1 MGVDSAGR
9 SAATRGIDSATAM
22 FPLESVRLPGED
34 LPLRIFEPR
43 YSALVR
49 DCLAGDRT
57 FGVVLI
63 AAGREVGGGDARN
76 DVGALAR
83 IVDAA
88 EQGGGRYRIV
98 CEMGERIRVQ
108 EWLDDAPYPRA
119 TVEVWPDEP
128 GITVTGAEITDV
140 EDRVMG
146 LFERIA
152 TARDAQLP
160 PRAELLG
167 EAQPGQGAGARL
179 FALAARIPM
188 GQADRY
194 AVLAAPSAADRLVAV
209 RDAVETVAAMI
220 EFQLAGD

>member
-1 MGVDSAGR
+1 M
-9 SAATRGIDSATAM
+9 TITPM

-49 DCLAGDRT
+49 DCLAGDRV

-63 AAGREVGGGDARN
+63 AAGREVGGGEARH
-76 DVGALAR
+76 DVGSLAH
-83 IVDAA
+83 IVSA
-88 EQGGGRYRIV
+88 EEHGGGRYRV
-98 CEMGERIRVQ
+98 ASEMRERIRVEQ
-108 EWLDDAPYPRA
+108 WLDDDPYPRA
-119 TVEVWPDEP
+119 TVELWPDEP
-128 GITVTGAEITDV
+128 GRLVTGDEIVDV
-140 EDRVMG
+140 EDRLMA

-152 TARDAQLP
+152 AAKQAQLP

-167 EAQPGQGAGARL
+167 EPEPGDDAGKRL
-179 FALAARIPM
+179 YALASRVPM

-194 AVLAAPSAADRLVAV
+194 AVLAAPSASARLDALSE
-209 RDAVETVAAMI
+209 AVETVAAMV